1 MAKVLGQS
9 FIQLFARDF
18 QIAWGDDKRY
28 WKWINFPN
36 EASVAELIEVC
47 FFDARTKFDTSI
59 LHPGTKYEVSFL
71 IVVKENAEGWQH
83 PVKLGFVIPNVIEE
97 EREEDFSKLGPKNQK
112 IEIPVGKFIAPC
124 QAGQMEIYMSGTE
137 SLIWK
142 KGIVFMGAMIR
153 STN

>member
-28 WKWINFPN
+28 WKWIN
-36 EASVAELIEVC
+36 LY
-47 FFDARTKFDTSI
+47 DKWTKFDTSI